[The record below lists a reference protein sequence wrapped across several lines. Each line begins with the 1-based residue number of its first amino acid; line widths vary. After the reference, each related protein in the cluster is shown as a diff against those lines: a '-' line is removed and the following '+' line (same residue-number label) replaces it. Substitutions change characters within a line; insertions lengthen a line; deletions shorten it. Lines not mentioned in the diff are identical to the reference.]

1 MPDTKTKP
9 TSQTSMTD
17 ETEACTHEAVIGQT
31 CEIKLIQPTEREAEI
46 LSTGGTLPL
55 DASWT
60 PSNESMATDSIA
72 EGQDQ
77 NAWFYSRRRR
87 RRHKVVSSE

>member
-1 MPDTKTKP
+1 
-9 TSQTSMTD
+9 MTD
-17 ETEACTHEAVIGQT
+17 ETEACAHERVIDET
-31 CEIKLIQPTEREAEI
+31 SEVKLVQPTEGEAEI

-60 PSNESMATDSIA
+60 PSNESTATDSVA

-87 RRHKVVSSE
+87 KRHKVVSSE